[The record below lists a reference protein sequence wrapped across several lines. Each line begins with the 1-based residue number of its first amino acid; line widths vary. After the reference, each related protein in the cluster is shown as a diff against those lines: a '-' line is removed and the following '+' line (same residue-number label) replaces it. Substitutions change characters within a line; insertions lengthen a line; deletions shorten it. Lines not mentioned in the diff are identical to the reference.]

1 MDGRKSDRRQLRR
14 STRRCGRWC
23 AEVTN
28 DLGTRQRI
36 GRQADQSVLSEN
48 DANAED
54 ETRLAGLEEDLNNY
68 NEKEARRAILNG

>member
-1 MDGRKSDRRQLRR
+1 M
-14 STRRCGRWC
+14 
-23 AEVTN
+23 TN